1 MTAVVIINFTIGI
14 LLVGLA
20 WYMGREIKHK
30 KIKWLSYLS
39 LGIPILL
46 FIFMYLTPTSAT
58 GVLLVGLPI
67 GTFVSLICSIVTLFK
82 KDEKKLMP
90 SVGLFLTL
98 ILTSVITM
106 FGIFLF
112 TPIAP

>member
-1 MTAVVIINFTIGI
+1 MTTVVIINFTIGM

-20 WYMGREIKHK
+20 LYRGREVEHRQIT
-30 KIKWLSYLS
+30 WLSYLS
-39 LGIPILL
+39 LGVPILL
-46 FIFMYLTPTSAT
+46 FMLMYLTPTSAT

-67 GTFVSLICSIVTLFK
+67 GTFVSLICSIVALFK
-82 KDEKKLMP
+82 MDEKKLIP

-106 FGIFLF
+106 YGIFLF
-112 TPIAP
+112 TPLAP